1 MIKGKE
7 GKQGTV
13 NKLRQR
19 QRKQKHVGRVDNKV
33 GKNTPHTQER
43 ERVGERVGSE
53 KERTIYLLF
62 PYIFRGKKNSL
73 ACQLSPLPHKSTAIY
88 FSFPVKVDRANIY
101 PLARSL

>member
-33 GKNTPHTQER
+33 GKNTHTHERESGRESGER
-43 ERVGERVGSE
+43 ERENN
-53 KERTIYLLF
+53 LF
-62 PYIFRGKKNSL
+62 T
-73 ACQLSPLPHKSTAIY
+73 LSIHL
-88 FSFPVKVDRANIY
+88 
-101 PLARSL
+101 